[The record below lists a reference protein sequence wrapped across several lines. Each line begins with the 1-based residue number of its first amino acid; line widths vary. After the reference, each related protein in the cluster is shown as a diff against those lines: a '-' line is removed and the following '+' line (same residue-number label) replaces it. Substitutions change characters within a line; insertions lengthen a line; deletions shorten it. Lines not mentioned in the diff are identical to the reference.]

1 MDPLSSIVA
10 WRWLLEIIAGVACLL
25 PLLIILRAWDTLPD
39 EIPTHFGITG
49 RPDRWGGRWQ
59 AWLLPVVSLAVYVFL
74 SVISGMWG
82 WLMGRATP
90 SMPGEALA
98 LLLWIKLMEGLV
110 FSYIVSMTV
119 RIARQE
125 AERLNGW
132 MMGALIVLTGAPP
145 ALLAILKGH

>member
-1 MDPLSSIVA
+1 MIPLSWIPA
-10 WRWLLEIIAGVACLL
+10 LRRPLEIIALVAAIL
-25 PLLIILRAWDTLPD
+25 PLLIVLRAWDTLP
-39 EIPTHFGITG
+39 EQIPAHFGITG

-74 SVISGMWG
+74 SVMSGTWG
-82 WLMGRATP
+82 WLMGHGSP
-90 SMPGEALA
+90 SMRGEALA

-110 FSYIVSMTV
+110 FTYIVSMTV

-132 MMGALIVLTGAPP
+132 VIGALIILTGAPP
-145 ALLAILKGH
+145 ALLAILKSH

>member
-1 MDPLSSIVA
+1 MNPLSWILA
-10 WRWLLEIIAGVACLL
+10 LRWLLEVVALSAGIL
-25 PLLIILRAWDTLPD
+25 PLLIVLRAWDTLP
-39 EIPTHFGITG
+39 EQIPAHFGITG

-59 AWLLPVVSLAVYVFL
+59 AWLLPGVSLVVYVFL
-74 SVISGMWG
+74 SVISGTWA
-82 WLMGRATP
+82 WLMGHGSP
-90 SMPGEALA
+90 SMQGEALA

-132 MMGALIVLTGAPP
+132 VIVALIVLTGAPP
-145 ALLAILKGH
+145 TLLAILKGH

>member
-1 MDPLSSIVA
+1 MNPLSWIVA
-10 WRWLLEIIAGVACLL
+10 WRGLLEIIAGVAGIL
-25 PLLIILRAWDTLPD
+25 PLLIVLRAWDTLP
-39 EIPTHFGITG
+39 EQIPTHFGISG

-74 SVISGMWG
+74 SVMSGMWG
-82 WLMGRATP
+82 WLMGRASL
-90 SMPGEALA
+90 SMQGEAPA

-110 FSYIVSMTV
+110 FSYIVLMTV

-132 MMGALIVLTGAPP
+132 VMGALIVLTGAPP